1 MALPARDGLRVML
14 WERITPRRVLHSL
27 GTENVAVIL
36 AMRWGA
42 DPEEA
47 GCAALLHDMTKDG
60 GDQLQKL
67 SACGIMRDEW
77 EKTVPG
83 AYHALTAA
91 ALAKEM
97 GFGENLISAVRWHTT
112 GRVEMSLLEKII
124 YLADKTEPFRP
135 PYSGLEEI
143 RRLMYTDLDGA
154 VAMAIERIMQYNL
167 NRGQELDKN
176 SESALKWLLERME
189 IHEKR

>member
-1 MALPARDGLRVML
+1 MALPSRDDLRVML
-14 WERITPRRVLHSL
+14 WERITPRRALHSL
-27 GTENVAVIL
+27 GTESAAVTL

-60 GDQLQKL
+60 SDQLQNL
-67 SACGIMRDEW
+67 SAYGIMRDEW
-77 EKTVPG
+77 EETVPG

-91 ALAKEM
+91 ALAKKL

-112 GRVEMSLLEKII
+112 GRAGMTLLEKII

-135 PYSGLEEI
+135 LYSGLSEI
-143 RRLMYTDLDGA
+143 RRLMYTDLDRA

-176 SESALKWLLERME
+176 SDSALKWLLERME
-189 IHEKR
+189 TDE